1 MEKCEFLSING
12 TYHVFSM
19 ETNFVFADGA
29 EVVLAVLAFL
39 EECP

>member
-12 TYHVFSM
+12 TYVFSM